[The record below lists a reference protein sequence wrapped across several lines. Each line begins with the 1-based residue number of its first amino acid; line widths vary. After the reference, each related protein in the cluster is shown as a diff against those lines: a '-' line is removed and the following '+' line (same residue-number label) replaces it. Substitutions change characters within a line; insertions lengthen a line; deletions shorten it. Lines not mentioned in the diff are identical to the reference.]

1 LRVALLG
8 CVGVSL
14 TQFRGRLIDAMVA
27 RGHEVIGCA
36 ADHDPRVVAELGA
49 RGARFR
55 QVPLDR
61 TGLNPLRDLGSV
73 LGLRRIFDELRPD
86 MLLAYTMKPMVYGA
100 LAARLARVGRI
111 FTMVEGMGYA
121 FADGSEGRRRFLRAV
136 QQPLYRLAFSLSNA
150 TFVLNP
156 DDRDLLRRRRLAPRR
171 HELVLLNGIGIDLA
185 HFAYAPPPVERPSFL
200 LVGRLIKDKGV
211 VAYADAARRVKA
223 EFPKARFALLG
234 SFDSSPGALAPDQVE
249 AWQREGIIDYLG
261 TVHDVRPV
269 IADADVFVL
278 PSTYREGVPRS
289 TLEAMAMG
297 RPIITTD
304 APGCRE
310 TVRHGENG
318 YLVAKHDVEGLA
330 VAMRRF
336 AAAPELALPMGLA
349 SRRLVE
355 ARFDDREV
363 NDTILETMRL

>member
-1 LRVALLG
+1 MRVALLG

-36 ADHDPRVVAELGA
+36 ADRDPLVVADLDA
-49 RGARFR
+49 RGARFH

-61 TGLNPLRDLGSV
+61 TGLNPLRDMGSV
-73 LGLRRIFDELRPD
+73 LALRRIFTDLRPD
-86 MLLAYTMKPMVYGA
+86 MLLAYTMKPMAYGA

-121 FADGSEGRRRFLRAV
+121 FGDGGERRRRFLRAV

-185 HFAYAPPPVERPSFL
+185 RFAYAPPPLARPSFL

-211 VAYADAARRVKA
+211 IAYAEAARRVKA

-234 SFDSSPGALAPDQVE
+234 GFDSAPGALAPEQVE
-249 AWQREGIIDYLG
+249 AWRREGIIDYLG

-269 IADADVFVL
+269 IEDTDVFVL

-289 TLEAMAMG
+289 ILEAMAMG

-318 YLVAKHDVEGLA
+318 FLVAKHDIEGLVA
-330 VAMRRF
+330 AMRRF

-355 ARFDDREV
+355 ERFDDRDV
-363 NDTILETMRL
+363 NATILATMRL